1 MSVGHAGN
9 GRALTSWEGQK
20 HMRQRFGRNRWIS
33 TAHRFGLVCLMAC
46 TGVFGLSS
54 RGFGQAPDQA
64 QNSSSELLEAS
75 PNRPSSSN
83 SADVL
88 EPGVLQW
95 EYGWSREWGTEGDR
109 QSAFGGELRFGV
121 RRNVEFRWGGDSHV
135 SVSNGTGGHDGFGDQ
150 YFSGQFPFKQQSARA
165 PALAF
170 SYAIK
175 VPTADES
182 QGLGSGRVDHTL
194 AFLLIKEVHKISC
207 DFNADYQAIGQ
218 EGASGFDQNGALI
231 LTFQRSVYGPLSLIG
246 EMGGETRLNAQT
258 PAFATTLWAVT
269 YKVHRQVVLDTAL
282 DVGITNGAPHKRILF
297 GFTYAIANLYSRH
310 SER

>member
-1 MSVGHAGN
+1 MWQTFSLGHRIGPAC
-9 GRALTSWEGQK
+9 
-20 HMRQRFGRNRWIS
+20 
-33 TAHRFGLVCLMAC
+33 RFGLVSVMVCAGLC
-46 TGVFGLSS
+46 GLST

-64 QNSSSELLEAS
+64 ANPRAELLEAS

-95 EYGWSREWGTEGDR
+95 EYGWSREWGAEGDR
-109 QSAFGGELRFGV
+109 QSAFGGELRFGL
-121 RRNVEFRWGGDSHV
+121 RRSVEFRWGGDSHV
-135 SVSNGTGGHDGFGDQ
+135 SVSNGIGGHDGFGDQ
-150 YFSGQFPFKQQSARA
+150 YFSGQFRFKQQSTRA
-165 PALAF
+165 PALAL

-182 QGLGSGRVDHTL
+182 QGLGSGRVDHTF
-194 AFLLIKEVHKISC
+194 AFLLSEEVHKISC

-246 EMGGETRLNAQT
+246 EVGGQTRLHAQT

-297 GFTYAIANLYSRH
+297 GFTYAVANLYARH
-310 SER
+310 GER